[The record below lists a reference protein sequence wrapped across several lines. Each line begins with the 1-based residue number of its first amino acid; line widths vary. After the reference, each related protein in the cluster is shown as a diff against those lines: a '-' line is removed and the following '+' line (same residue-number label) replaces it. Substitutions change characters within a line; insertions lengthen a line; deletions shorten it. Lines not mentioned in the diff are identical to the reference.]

1 MTPQIIEKTKQILKG
16 ARSMGL
22 LSADEAGQIINALKA
37 TPDEVID
44 DRSISRPELAQ
55 RWGRSTR
62 QISNME
68 KAGKLQRLGIFGHP
82 RYGMRHILNIEGGT

>member
-1 MTPQIIEKTKQILKG
+1 MTPQIIEKTKQVLKG

-22 LSADEAGQIINALKA
+22 LSADEAGQIVNALKA
-37 TPDEVID
+37 TPEVID

-62 QISNME
+62 QLANME

-82 RYGMRHILNIEGGT
+82 RYSMKHIYNIEEGTK